1 MQLPKI
7 GPLFTSPNTSKA
19 GNGFSHYSVY
29 KIWFSDCQLPFKATT
44 WPFFKSTP
52 TRISW
57 CLWRSSLQP
66 PICLACLLT
75 TRTSRMRWRGSVFRI
90 SGNSGQFLE
99 ATLLMFYIFALCP
112 MNSEYCFVKHNLPA
126 VCLILLKTCLF
137 SLLGSDSLENPKIF
151 NIIFQTYHH
160 LCITYV

>member
-7 GPLFTSPNTSKA
+7 EPLFTSQNTSKT

-57 CLWRSSLQP
+57 CLYWRSSLQP

-99 ATLLMFYIFALCP
+99 ATLLMFYIFALRP

-137 SLLGSDSLENPKIF
+137 SLLGSDYL
-151 NIIFQTYHH
+151 
-160 LCITYV
+160 